1 MNYIMKLNLH
11 GDVNESNTPAYT
23 KETNKN
29 CEKNEFNDLTNKL
42 ANNIYSYEDRADY
55 TYRSVILIIQKIKL
69 LQTYM

>member
-11 GDVNESNTPAYT
+11 GDVNESNTQTYY
-23 KETNKN
+23 KETKKN
-29 CEKNEFNDLTNKL
+29 CEINEFNDLTNKL

-55 TYRSVILIIQKIKL
+55 TYRSVILIIQKIKR